1 MNSGSRRTILTAA
14 TLTAVWLASALAAG
28 QAGQAPTEPK
38 PPMAE
43 EVFKNVRVL
52 KGMSVDEFM
61 GAMGVFSAA
70 LGMSCEDCHLASDT
84 KWENYALDASPRKV
98 MARRMV
104 QMMATINQGFGGRQL
119 VTCYTCHRGADKP
132 KVTPSLAALYST
144 PPPDEGPD
152 IVTPAKNAAPVDQI
166 FDKYI
171 RAIGGAQRLGALKSY
186 VAKGTSIGY
195 GPEGTPR
202 PVEIYAKSPDQRT
215 LLIHTLDGDST
226 TTYDGKAGWIAAPH
240 RPVPVLQLTGGD
252 LGGIK
257 LDAEMA
263 FPAGIKQTLGSWK
276 VGAPATIDDKDVQ
289 VVQGSSSAG
298 TLATFYFDSES
309 GLLVRLVRYAESRV
323 GRLPTQLDFSDYRDV
338 AGVKMPYKWKM
349 TWLDGFE
356 DVTITDIQPN
366 ANIDAAKFAKPR

>member
-1 MNSGSRRTILTAA
+1 MNSGSRPTILTAA
-14 TLTAVWLASALAAG
+14 TMTGVWLLSALVAG
-28 QAGQAPTEPK
+28 QAGQTAAEPK
-38 PPMAE
+38 PPMAD

-84 KWENYALDASPRKV
+84 KWENYAVDSSPRKV

-104 QMMATINQGFGGRQL
+104 QMVTTINQGFGGRQL

-152 IVTPAKNAAPVDQI
+152 IIAAAKNAPPVDQI
-166 FDKYI
+166 FDKYLQ
-171 RAIGGAQRLGALKSY
+171 AIGGAQRLAALKSY

-202 PVEIYAKSPDQRT
+202 PVEIYAKGPDQRT

-226 TTYDGKAGWIAAPH
+226 TTYDGKSGWIAAPH

-263 FPAGIKQTLGSWK
+263 FPAGIKQTLGNWK

-289 VVQGSSSAG
+289 VVQGSTSAG

-309 GLLVRLVRYAESRV
+309 GLLVRLMRYAESRV

-356 DVTITDIQPN
+356 DVTITEIQPN